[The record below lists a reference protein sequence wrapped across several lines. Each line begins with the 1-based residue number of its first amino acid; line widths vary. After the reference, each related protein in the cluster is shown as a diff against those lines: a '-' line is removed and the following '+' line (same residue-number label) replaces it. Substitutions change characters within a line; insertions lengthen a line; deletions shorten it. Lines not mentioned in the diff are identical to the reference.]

1 MIYIALATLALGTYA
16 VKAVG
21 PLLSAGRDLPPAL
34 GQLATLLP
42 AALLA
47 ALVANQTLADGTAL
61 TLDARIVGV
70 GLAAVAVALRA
81 PFAVAVLVGAVGTA
95 VTRLLGWG

>member
-1 MIYIALATLALGTYA
+1 MIYVALAVLALGTYA
-16 VKAVG
+16 VKALG
-21 PLLSAGRDLPPAL
+21 PLLSAGRQIPPAL
-34 GQLATLLP
+34 QALATLLP

-47 ALVANQTLADGTAL
+47 ALVANQTFADAGGL
-61 TLDARIVGV
+61 TLDARVVGV
-70 GLAAVAVALRA
+70 GLAAVAVAWRA